1 MPTKKKV
8 SARCSDGVFKK
19 DRRIVMI
26 DLIRS
31 IMYSGED
38 GTNDAGNNGSL
49 MIAEVEVLAKAL
61 GKYDGVPYNKKMK
74 ASNRLVLALKFFKDT
89 SPNLF
94 QDVERLNDE

>member
-8 SARCSDGVFKK
+8 STM
-19 DRRIVMI
+19 RRSFLNTPSEQRAMI